1 MHIDLCCWKRSDQ
14 GSQSGRQVSKF
25 CFCFSMNLNFFFL
38 CELKENYLTVLN
50 YSIVLYLVACVWL
63 FATPCTVAFQAPLSM
78 GILQARILEWVAM
91 PSSRESSQPRDLTQV
106 SHIADGFFTIWAT
119 REAQYHWSVKS
130 LSRVRLFVTPW
141 TAARQASLST
151 NSWSLLKLMSVAL
164 VMQSNHLILCCP
176 LLFCLQSFLASGSF
190 PMGWFFISGG

>member
-91 PSSRESSQPRDLTQV
+91 PSSRESSQPRDLTHV
-106 SHIADGFFTIWAT
+106 SHITGRFFTIWAT
-119 REAQYHWSVKS
+119 LEASDVTYSVSNQHLPTKIT
-130 LSRVRLFVTPW
+130 RYWEDTIKLFPGRYMKVTNKKRKKW
-141 TAARQASLST
+141 RMEARQKEARKEIQYET
-151 NSWSLLKLMSVAL
+151 FNWT
-164 VMQSNHLILCCP
+164 
-176 LLFCLQSFLASGSF
+176 
-190 PMGWFFISGG
+190 